1 MKIPVYYVSI
11 EGNTKHFLTK
21 MSQIFHNVDLHQADN
36 QTDLFK
42 INHPYFV
49 FVPAYATYEDHQ
61 KKCVELPQTFPMT
74 EELAWQKNYKYCLG
88 SVGSG
93 NRNFSQDQW
102 IWTAKLYRKMFNIP
116 IIASYELRGNMY
128 EENVINQRMVRIW
141 NQNTKP
147 NQHVKEVNVHHVNPR
162 LAKLEKKYGRNLQ
175 GERM

>member
-1 MKIPVYYVSI
+1 
-11 EGNTKHFLTK
+11 
-21 MSQIFHNVDLHQADN
+21 
-36 QTDLFK
+36 
-42 INHPYFV
+42 
-49 FVPAYATYEDHQ
+49 
-61 KKCVELPQTFPMT
+61 MT